1 MLWRRTER
9 THNGALKKSS
19 RTHEAN
25 IKTQTQEKIYIE
37 PFGCSTLFCTC
48 FFTCLHGVWVLHM
61 HTATWISWRSFEV
74 NVLEIDDILYFLP
87 TKLVRLDLDQIRLNE
102 I

>member
-1 MLWRRTER
+1 
-9 THNGALKKSS
+9 
-19 RTHEAN
+19 
-25 IKTQTQEKIYIE
+25 
-37 PFGCSTLFCTC
+37 
-48 FFTCLHGVWVLHM
+48 
-61 HTATWISWRSFEV
+61 V